1 MATNP
6 MQRKARNSFL
16 LGMLT
21 MLIISGII
29 IAFLFIQL
37 TNIKKA
43 EKQEKLAMVTVYT
56 LNRDVDAGE
65 EVSEADFTI
74 TSVNKDIAPKDYLT
88 PTDLKE
94 KNIAKIAMTAG
105 TVLSKEM
112 IYEDESEQGN
122 DVRKQEYNMFVL
134 PTDLQNG
141 DYIDIRLMLP
151 SGTDYIVAS
160 KKRVE
165 IPQIAQVDATDTISV
180 NLSEEETLL
189 VSNAIIDAYKIV
201 GSKLYVTR
209 YTEPGLQKASEPT
222 FPANKDV
229 MSLINA
235 NPNIVEKA
243 RQALWARYNDGDGV
257 NQRNNVINS
266 SITNAGDQATQ
277 NLQTKME
284 DSITNSQTRRKEY
297 LDSLSATAP
306 TTPEATTTTT
316 TNTTSK

>member
-65 EVSEADFTI
+65 EVSEADFT
-74 TSVNKDIAPKDYLT
+74 TTAVNKATAPKDYLT

-112 IYEDESEQGN
+112 IYEDEAEQGD

-160 KKRVE
+160 KKKVE

-189 VSNAIIDAYKIV
+189 VSNAIIDAYRIV

-209 YTEPGLQKASEPT
+209 YTEPGIQKASEPT

-235 NPNIVEKA
+235 NPNIVEQA

-266 SITNAGDQATQ
+266 AITSAGDQATQ

-297 LDSLSATAP
+297 LDSLSAAP
-306 TTPEATTTTT
+306 TTPETTTTT
-316 TNTTSK
+316 TGTTTK

>member
-65 EVSEADFTI
+65 EVSEADFT
-74 TSVNKDIAPKDYLT
+74 TTAVNKATAPKDYLT

-112 IYEDESEQGN
+112 IYEDEAEQGD

-160 KKRVE
+160 KKKVE

-189 VSNAIIDAYKIV
+189 VSNAIIDAYRIV

-209 YTEPGLQKASEPT
+209 YTEARNSKSVR
-222 FPANKDV
+222 AN
-229 MSLINA
+229 I
-235 NPNIVEKA
+235 
-243 RQALWARYNDGDGV
+243 
-257 NQRNNVINS
+257 S
-266 SITNAGDQATQ
+266 S
-277 NLQTKME
+277 
-284 DSITNSQTRRKEY
+284 
-297 LDSLSATAP
+297 
-306 TTPEATTTTT
+306 
-316 TNTTSK
+316 